1 MVREGVPDAPLV
13 HVALS
18 LFALGGAARAADLPP
33 APQLPPMEAEPL
45 WTGFYAGLNV
55 GGAFGSSRN
64 AFTVAGF
71 GLPSFATSLDG
82 VIGGG
87 EAGYNWQTGPCVLGL
102 EANFEGSGLSGG
114 RDAPCLPPLCG
125 ALAASYAQR
134 LSWFGT
140 LRPRIGYA
148 LGNWLFYAT
157 GGGALG
163 QVETNAAAAVGPFVA
178 ADRRGGTRDGWTLGG
193 GVEVALAPGWSAKIE
208 YLYLDLGSRTT
219 TYLMNPP
226 ISNASRLSANV
237 ITTGVN
243 YRF

>member
-1 MVREGVPDAPLV
+1 MRRLFTI
-13 HVALS
+13 ALS
-18 LFALGGAARAADLPP
+18 LLALGAAARAADLPP
-33 APQLPPMEAEPL
+33 APQLPPLEAEPL

-87 EAGYNWQTGPCVLGL
+87 EAGYNWQTGPWVLGL

-114 RDAPCLPPLCG
+114 RNAPCLPPLCG
-125 ALAASYAQR
+125 AFAASYSQR

-140 LRPRIGYA
+140 LRPRVGYA

-163 QVETNAAAAVGPFVA
+163 QVDTDATAAIGPFVA
-178 ADRRGGTRDGWTLGG
+178 TNNRSQTRSGWTLGG
-193 GVEVALAPGWSAKIE
+193 GVEVELVAGWSAKIE
-208 YLYLDLGSRTT
+208 YLYVDLGSRTT
-219 TYLMNPP
+219 TYLLTPP
-226 ISNASRLSANV
+226 ISNVSRFTANV
-237 ITTGVN
+237 ITAGVN
-243 YRF
+243 YHF

>member
-1 MVREGVPDAPLV
+1 MRRLFTI
-13 HVALS
+13 ALS
-18 LFALGGAARAADLPP
+18 LLALGAAARAADLPP
-33 APQLPPMEAEPL
+33 APQLPPLEAEPL

-87 EAGYNWQTGPCVLGL
+87 EAGYNWQTGPWVLGL

-114 RDAPCLPPLCG
+114 RNAPCLPPLCG
-125 ALAASYAQR
+125 AFAASYSQR

-140 LRPRIGYA
+140 LRPRVGYA
-148 LGNWLFYAT
+148 LGNWLLYAT

-178 ADRRGGTRDGWTLGG
+178 ADRRGGTRDGWTVGG

-219 TYLMNPP
+219 TYLLTPS

>member
-1 MVREGVPDAPLV
+1 MRRLFTI
-13 HVALS
+13 ALS
-18 LFALGGAARAADLPP
+18 LLALGGAARAADLPP

-87 EAGYNWQTGPCVLGL
+87 EAGYNWQTGPWVLGL
-102 EANFEGSGLSGG
+102 EANFEGSGLNGG
-114 RDAPCLPPLCG
+114 GNAPCLPPLCG
-125 ALAASYAQR
+125 ALAASYRQG

-148 LGNWLFYAT
+148 LANWLLYAT
-157 GGGALG
+157 GG
-163 QVETNAAAAVGPFVA
+163 AAVGQGGRNPTLAGGPFVA
-178 ADRRGGTRDGWTLGG
+178 ADRRGGTQDGWTLGG

-208 YLYLDLGSRTT
+208 YLRLDLGSRTT
-219 TYLMNPP
+219 TYL
-226 ISNASRLSANV
+226 LK
-237 ITTGVN
+237 
-243 YRF
+243 

>member
-1 MVREGVPDAPLV
+1 MRRLFTI
-13 HVALS
+13 ALS
-18 LFALGGAARAADLPP
+18 LLALGGGARAADLPP
-33 APQLPPMEAEPL
+33 APQLPPLEAEPL

-64 AFTVAGF
+64 AFTIAGF

-87 EAGYNWQTGPCVLGL
+87 EVGYNWQTGPWVLGL

-114 RDAPCLPPLCG
+114 RNAPCLPSLCG
-125 ALAASYAQR
+125 AFAASYAQR

-163 QVETNAAAAVGPFVA
+163 QVETNAAASVGSFVA

-208 YLYLDLGSRTT
+208 YLYLDLGSGTT
-219 TYLMNPP
+219 TYLLTPP

>member
-1 MVREGVPDAPLV
+1 MRRLFTI
-13 HVALS
+13 ALS
-18 LFALGGAARAADLPP
+18 LLALGGAARAADLPP

-71 GLPSFATSLDG
+71 GLPSFATSRDG
-82 VIGGG
+82 VIWGG
-87 EAGYNWQTGPCVLGL
+87 EAGYNWQTGPWVFGL

-114 RDAPCLPPLCG
+114 RNAPCLPPLCG

-178 ADRRGGTRDGWTLGG
+178 ADRRGWTRDVWTLGG